1 MNYRLVTDLCF
12 VQCGTWYPRW
22 FSATYMQPTPG
33 PYQRSK
39 REEKRKRPT
48 KYLHQPSISIDEAR
62 GEKGARDEKEES
74 DQVSVWTKQ
83 ERREE
88 KRREEKRRGETRG
101 VGEEGRGEEE
111 KHGMETKKKDI
122 ETKDKDIGRK
132 GGRSEGR
139 DDPVP
144 SEASLFGV
152 PCERRAVSAV

>member
-1 MNYRLVTDLCF
+1 M
-12 VQCGTWYPRW
+12 
-22 FSATYMQPTPG
+22 
-33 PYQRSK
+33 
-39 REEKRKRPT
+39 
-48 KYLHQPSISIDEAR
+48 
-62 GEKGARDEKEES
+62 
-74 DQVSVWTKQ
+74 
-83 ERREE
+83 
-88 KRREEKRRGETRG
+88 
-101 VGEEGRGEEE
+101 GEEGRGEEE